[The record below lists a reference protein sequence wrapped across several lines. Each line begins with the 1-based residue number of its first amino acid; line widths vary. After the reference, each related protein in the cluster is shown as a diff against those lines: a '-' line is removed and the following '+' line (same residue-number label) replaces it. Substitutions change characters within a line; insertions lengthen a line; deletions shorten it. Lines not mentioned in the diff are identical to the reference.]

1 MSIYSFNESG
11 TRMFR
16 SRLDIGYRKLFDMD
30 FARLVPFCC
39 KFILPGDVGK
49 IGAECFIRYQP
60 TLAPPL
66 TRSWARLRWFFVP
79 LRLIESNAEKIITGS
94 ENGRLITT
102 ELPQFANIL
111 QNSF

>member
-66 TRSWARLRWFFVP
+66 TRSWARLRWFLF
-79 LRLIESNAEKIITGS
+79 L
-94 ENGRLITT
+94 
-102 ELPQFANIL
+102 FD
-111 QNSF
+111 